1 MAAVDWARLET
12 YVQSAYEANGRI
24 ERADVM
30 DLAYGEDADDEIV
43 DALDA
48 IGSRVFNSPDDVRAF
63 LVGQHLVNE

>member
-1 MAAVDWARLET
+1 MAAVDWALLET
-12 YVQSAYEANGRI
+12 YVRGAYEQHGRI

-63 LVGQHLVNE
+63 LVGQRLVNE